1 MSRGS
6 QELDAARQ
14 AEWALVATR
23 WFGVAYGLFQAWQAT
38 TLRPY
43 PPPHVVVRGYALI
56 GAVGLV
62 NFLVMVL
69 IRRAGLPRLRRVG
82 VLAYAA
88 DLGFLTAITWNYTHD
103 PQSTVWVVGYVLPLE
118 GAVRYG
124 LGGALVAVAVATL
137 SEPLRELYLADR
149 FPGHPFQLGSVTFRL
164 GVELIIALVAGV
176 LAENLRH
183 EARRATER
191 ALAAEE
197 ASRRE
202 RAARREVDLF
212 HTAVTALLAGVQ
224 EETPERHLQ
233 SMAEAIAASLGFEVC
248 TIYVREGRALQ
259 VAGTHGPSVVGAY
272 GPSVAGGRVALE
284 VGQGVAGRAAA
295 CGCPLVVA
303 GVEAGAPGAGLGAPA
318 QAAIPLQVA
327 GEVTGVLEVASWDR
341 TGIPE
346 DTVRTLVRLAGHI
359 GTVVQNARLRQREH
373 QVARELRLQA
383 ERLRKAE
390 ARYRTL
396 VEQLPAVTYV
406 AEVDRARRWHYVSPQ
421 VQTLLGFTPEEW
433 TADPDRWLQCVHPE
447 DRARALAERERA
459 LRSGRPLVTQYRLV
473 SRDGRVVWVQDQ
485 ALPLG
490 EEGGH
495 PLVHGVMFDITE
507 RRLAEEAV
515 RESEARKSAILEAA
529 LDAVITVDHEGRI
542 LEFNPAAESL
552 FGLAAS
558 RAIGSSVTDL
568 LRPFPE
574 AEAGVRT
581 LDGLLALGAGPGG
594 GRRVETTAVR
604 ASGEVLPVEL
614 TVTPIDLPGRALFT
628 CFVRDITDRKQAEE
642 ERGRT
647 MARVVQAA
655 EEERRWLAA
664 ELHDGPIQRLTALGM
679 RLEVARRA
687 LEREGADPTEVLRPL
702 QNRLGMEV
710 GNLRRM
716 VAGLR
721 PPALDE
727 RGLTAALTEH
737 CQALGQGGFRCRV
750 ESDLEGRLD
759 PELETVLYR
768 VAQEALSNIVKH
780 AQASAA
786 CLSLSTRNGC
796 VVLEVRDDGT
806 GFDPRQVSTAG
817 HHFGLPIMRERVQ
830 MAGGTLDVR
839 SAPGKGTVVRVE
851 LPLRGPTG

>member
-1 MSRGS
+1 MVVTRGS
-6 QELDAARQ
+6 EELDPARR

-38 TLRPY
+38 TLRPH
-43 PPPHVVVRGYALI
+43 PPPHVAVRGYALI

-62 NFLVMVL
+62 NSLIMLL

-103 PQSTVWVVGYVLPLE
+103 PQSTVWVVGYILPLE

-124 LGGALVAVAVATL
+124 LGGALVAVAVAAF

-183 EARRATER
+183 EARRAVGR

-202 RAARREVDLF
+202 QAARREVDLF

-224 EETPERHLQ
+224 EETPEHHLQ
-233 SMAEAIAASLGFEVC
+233 SMAEAIARSLGFEAC

-259 VAGTHGPSVVGAY
+259 VAGAY
-272 GPSVAGGRVALE
+272 GPSRGRAQAALE

-295 CGCPLVVA
+295 TGLPLVVTGVAA
-303 GVEAGAPGAGLGAPA
+303 GSPGLDLGAPA
-318 QAAIPLQVA
+318 HAAIPLQVA
-327 GEVTGVLEVASWDR
+327 GEVTGVLEVASRDR
-341 TGIPE
+341 KGIPE
-346 DTVRTLVRLAGHI
+346 DTVRTLVRVAGHI

-373 QVARELRLQA
+373 HAARELGLQA

-406 AEVDRARRWHYVSPQ
+406 AEAGAVRRWHYVSPQ
-421 VQTLLGFTPEEW
+421 VETLLGFTPEEW
-433 TADPDRWLQCVHPE
+433 TSDPERWLDCVHPE
-447 DRARALAERERA
+447 DRARALAEWEGA
-459 LRSGRPLVTQYRLV
+459 VRSGRPIVTQYRLV
-473 SRDGRVVWVQDQ
+473 SRGGSVVWVQDQ

-490 EEGGH
+490 EEGG
-495 PLVHGVMFDITE
+495 PSLVHGIMFDITE

-529 LDAVITVDHEGRI
+529 LDAVITVDREGRI
-542 LEFNPAAESL
+542 LEFNPAAERI

-558 RAIGSSVTDL
+558 RAVGSSVTDL
-568 LRPFPE
+568 LTPFPK
-574 AEAGVRT
+574 AKAGVGT
-581 LDGLLALGAGPGG
+581 LDGLLSLGAGPGG

-604 ASGEVLPVEL
+604 ASGEVVPVEL
-614 TVTPIDLPGRALFT
+614 TVTPIDLPGRPLFT
-628 CFVRDITDRKQAEE
+628 CYVRDIADRKRADE
-642 ERGRT
+642 ERGQ
-647 MARVVQAA
+647 MVARVVQAA
-655 EEERRWLAA
+655 EEERRRLAA

-679 RLEVARRA
+679 RLELARRV
-687 LEREGADPTEVLRPL
+687 LQRDRGADPVEVLRPL
-702 QNRLGMEV
+702 QERLGEEV
-710 GNLRRM
+710 GNLRKM

-737 CQALGQGGFRCRV
+737 CQALGHRGFRCRV
-750 ESDLEGRLD
+750 ESDLDGRVD

-780 AQASAA
+780 ARASAA
-786 CLSLSTRNGC
+786 RLSLSARNGY
-796 VVLEVRDDGT
+796 VVLEVRDDGA
-806 GFDPRQVSTAG
+806 GFDPGRLSGTG
-817 HHFGLPIMRERVQ
+817 DHFGLLIMRERVQ
-830 MAGGTLDVR
+830 MVGGTLEVR
-839 SAPGKGTVVRVE
+839 SAPGRGTVVRAE
-851 LPLRGPTG
+851 LPLRGHPW